1 VASLRSRVVA
11 ALVPLDRGSRYVRDV
26 DALRAHVAPGAKAAP
41 PAPPAWLRRG
51 VRVARGEVA
60 GVRCYRLSPRGG
72 SGAAGAGA
80 QPPRGAPPGAGDGR
94 HVLYLHGGAYVG
106 EISVHHWRFLARL
119 VRAARATITV
129 PIYTLAP
136 HATAPEVVAEVAGV
150 QRELAPPVVMGDSA
164 GAGLALAVAQEAR
177 VQGREGPRELVLLSP
192 WVDATMTNPEIT
204 TVAPRD
210 PVLGVEAVAL
220 AGVLY
225 AGAGGP
231 AGPLA
236 SPINGD
242 LAGLGHVTILIGT
255 RDVFLPDSRRLR
267 DGLEAVGTQV
277 TYVEEPDMLH
287 DWMLLPI
294 PEAARA
300 IERLAGTLAGVRPA
314 RP

>member
-26 DALRAHVAPGAKAAP
+26 DALRAHVAPGAKAAS
-41 PAPPAWLRRG
+41 PAPPAWMRRG
-51 VRVARGEVA
+51 VRIARGEVA
-60 GVRCYRLSPRGG
+60 GVPCYRLSPRREDGAG
-72 SGAAGAGA
+72 TRGADRAHGGAAGPPAGA
-80 QPPRGAPPGAGDGR
+80 D
-94 HVLYLHGGAYVG
+94 VLYLHGGAYVG

-119 VRAARATITV
+119 VRASGATIAV
-129 PIYTLAP
+129 PIYALAP
-136 HATAPEVVAEVAGV
+136 KAVASETVPQAAGV
-150 QRELAPPVVMGDSA
+150 QRALAAPVVMGDSA
-164 GAGLALAVAQEAR
+164 GAGLALAVSQALRA
-177 VQGREGPRELVLLSP
+177 QGRDGPQQLVLLSP
-192 WVDATMTNPEIT
+192 WVDATMTTPGIT
-204 TVAPRD
+204 AVAPRD
-210 PVLGVEAVAL
+210 PLLGVEAVAL

-225 AGAGGP
+225 AGGDDP

-255 RDVFLPDSRRLR
+255 RDVLLPDARRLR
-267 DGLEAVGTQV
+267 DGLRAAGTAV

-294 PEAARA
+294 PEAARV
-300 IERLAGTLAGVRPA
+300 IDRLAAIVAAVRPA

>member
-1 VASLRSRVVA
+1 LPSLRSRAVA
-11 ALVPLDRGSRYVRDV
+11 ALAPLDRGSRYVRDV
-26 DALRAHVAPGAKAAP
+26 DALRAHVAPGAKAAS

-72 SGAAGAGA
+72 GG
-80 QPPRGAPPGAGDGR
+80 PPGAPSGE
-94 HVLYLHGGAYVG
+94 VLYLHGGAYVG
-106 EISVHHWRFLARL
+106 EISAHHWRFLARL

-129 PIYTLAP
+129 PTYTLAP
-136 HATAPEVVAEVAGV
+136 KADASEVVAQVAGV
-150 QRELAPPVVMGDSA
+150 QRALLAPVLMGDSA
-164 GAGLALAVAQEAR
+164 GAGLALAVTQSLLPHGLA
-177 VQGREGPRELVLLSP
+177 GPRELVLLSP

-204 TVAPRD
+204 AVAPRD
-210 PVLGVEAVAL
+210 PLLGIQAVAL
-220 AGVLY
+220 AGALY
-225 AGAGGP
+225 AGPDGP

-255 RDVFLPDSRRLR
+255 RDVFLPDTRRLR
-267 DGLEAVGTQV
+267 DGLEAAGTQV